1 MSTIIR
7 FLKRIYVFI
16 FNKFKDF
23 RSLLLN
29 NSYFSLYKFFSNNT
43 KVINLILYTFVGII
57 SYFFLYDLT
66 SIKVIKIF
74 IFTLISLAVSMYI
87 LDNYTFSN
95 NIFIKI
101 LQKLV
106 FLIFKL
112 SLIVFILEILDLS
125 TSIKSFIDSIIG
137 RGNNLVLDFNLQE
150 YYSFLDSL
158 TLTQELALMH
168 LLVFIFLLLCM
179 LSILSIFFGNELIK
193 YLNLEVRFPWLSNL
207 IKLRSTLQRYYL
219 MWNIFIMII
228 FIIAPMYINILSLL
242 YA

>member
-1 MSTIIR
+1 
-7 FLKRIYVFI
+7 
-16 FNKFKDF
+16 
-23 RSLLLN
+23 
-29 NSYFSLYKFFSNNT
+29 
-43 KVINLILYTFVGII
+43 
-57 SYFFLYDLT
+57 
-66 SIKVIKIF
+66 
-74 IFTLISLAVSMYI
+74 MYI

-101 LQKLV
+101 LQNLV
-106 FLIFKL
+106 FLILKL
-112 SLIVFILEILDLS
+112 SLIVFILKILDLS

-193 YLNLEVRFPWLSNL
+193 YLPL
-207 IKLRSTLQRYYL
+207 IKIVLL
-219 MWNIFIMII
+219 
-228 FIIAPMYINILSLL
+228 FIII
-242 YA
+242 

>member
-1 MSTIIR
+1 M
-7 FLKRIYVFI
+7 KRIYFSFAHRFKIILYLSFAVL
-16 FNKFKDF
+16 NK
-23 RSLLLN
+23 
-29 NSYFSLYKFFSNNT
+29 LYLRQY
-43 KVINLILYTFVGII
+43 KVINFILYIFIGLV
-57 SYFFLYDLT
+57 SYLFLYDLT
-66 SIKVIKIF
+66 TIKAIRMF
-74 IFTLISLAVSMYI
+74 IFTLISLAISMYI
-87 LDNYTFSN
+87 SDNYTLSK

-106 FLIFKL
+106 FLILKL
-112 SLIVFILEILDLS
+112 SLIVFILKILDLS

-228 FIIAPMYINILSLL
+228 FIIAAMYINILSLL

>member
-7 FLKRIYVFI
+7 FFSRIYVFI

-23 RSLLLN
+23 GSLLIN
-29 NSYFSLYKFFSNNT
+29 NSYFSLYKFYSNNT
-43 KVINLILYTFVGII
+43 KVINIILYTFVGII

-106 FLIFKL
+106 FLILKL
-112 SLIVFILEILDLS
+112 SLIVFIFEIFDFSLFNNIHCEPTDVDNNDASNNKKETKKYFKPTVELFM
-125 TSIKSFIDSIIG
+125 FI
-137 RGNNLVLDFNLQE
+137 
-150 YYSFLDSL
+150 
-158 TLTQELALMH
+158 
-168 LLVFIFLLLCM
+168 LL
-179 LSILSIFFGNELIK
+179 
-193 YLNLEVRFPWLSNL
+193 
-207 IKLRSTLQRYYL
+207 
-219 MWNIFIMII
+219 
-228 FIIAPMYINILSLL
+228 
-242 YA
+242 

>member
-29 NSYFSLYKFFSNNT
+29 NSYFFLYKFFSNNT

-87 LDNYTFSN
+87 SDNYTLSN

-137 RGNNLVLDFNLQE
+137 RGNNLVSDFNLQE

-158 TLTQELALMH
+158 TLIQ
-168 LLVFIFLLLCM
+168 
-179 LSILSIFFGNELIK
+179 
-193 YLNLEVRFPWLSNL
+193 
-207 IKLRSTLQRYYL
+207 
-219 MWNIFIMII
+219 
-228 FIIAPMYINILSLL
+228 
-242 YA
+242 

>member
-29 NSYFSLYKFFSNNT
+29 NSYFFLYKFFSNNT

-106 FLIFKL
+106 FLILKL
-112 SLIVFILEILDLS
+112 SLIVFILEILDLIYFTPPLRGLS
-125 TSIKSFIDSIIG
+125 G
-137 RGNNLVLDFNLQE
+137 RGTAGGGYIQPIRVV
-150 YYSFLDSL
+150 
-158 TLTQELALMH
+158 H
-168 LLVFIFLLLCM
+168 I
-179 LSILSIFFGNELIK
+179 
-193 YLNLEVRFPWLSNL
+193 
-207 IKLRSTLQRYYL
+207 STLHNRRRRISSPY
-219 MWNIFIMII
+219 
-228 FIIAPMYINILSLL
+228 
-242 YA
+242 